1 MIRLSFA
8 RPLAFI
14 ALVLAVTACTGGGS
28 VPPPVSPQGRAE
40 STRTNV
46 LETGA
51 AALQTNAPLSG
62 MDVYL
67 VGIHPMKNDPSHQM
81 VAHHFCHQV
90 NEDFAQ
96 CALFDGN
103 TAAANLTGIE
113 YIISERL
120 FEGLPRQE
128 RQYWHPHNGEIL
140 SGQLVAP
147 NLPDVAE
154 KELMRSKMNSYGKTW
169 HTWQSEHGTQ
179 AGDRM
184 PYGPSMLAWSL
195 NHVGE
200 AQPGLI
206 ENRDRE
212 MNISTEE
219 RRSARQDLVQ
229 LARPQ
234 EGVDAL
240 KGRFPHP
247 TQAIP
252 GVVDKSARSR

>member
-1 MIRLSFA
+1 
-8 RPLAFI
+8 
-14 ALVLAVTACTGGGS
+14 
-28 VPPPVSPQGRAE
+28 
-40 STRTNV
+40 
-46 LETGA
+46 
-51 AALQTNAPLSG
+51 
-62 MDVYL
+62 
-67 VGIHPMKNDPSHQM
+67 
-81 VAHHFCHQV
+81 
-90 NEDFAQ
+90 
-96 CALFDGN
+96 
-103 TAAANLTGIE
+103 
-113 YIISERL
+113 
-120 FEGLPRQE
+120 
-128 RQYWHPHNGEIL
+128 
-140 SGQLVAP
+140 
-147 NLPDVAE
+147 
-154 KELMRSKMNSYGKTW
+154 
-169 HTWQSEHGTQ
+169 
-179 AGDRM
+179 
-184 PYGPSMLAWSL
+184 L